1 MKWWISSLTTFILF
15 LGLISGLWWYDKLPQ
30 SDLVSPVLGVSKIA
44 YSDNI
49 WSPQEATGSSFLDAP
64 EITAEAAFFVEAN
77 TGQVLF
83 SKNSNLRRPIASLTK
98 LMSVIVALDHKNYQD
113 TFIVS
118 KKAAETEPD
127 EMMLLEG
134 EKLSMEELLSG
145 IFLVSANDAAEALAE
160 QTTSDRT
167 DFTSLEERSAQR
179 ADFIKEMNAKA
190 KMLGMN
196 NTLFINPT
204 GLEEDDP
211 NDSTKLRERY
221 STAYDV
227 ALMSRYLIAKWPDVV
242 KISSSP
248 HIYLPKTETHQD
260 YELYSGINLLTTY
273 PGVLGLKTGYTPEAG
288 LTLVTLAKKND
299 SKIIGVLLNCINRRD
314 DAEKMLDYS
323 FKKLG
328 Y

>member
-1 MKWWISSLTTFILF
+1 MRWTTAFS
-15 LGLISGLWWYDKLPQ
+15 GLIMIFLLMAGGLWWYDKLPQ
-30 SDLVSPVLGVSKIA
+30 SELISPVLGVST
-44 YSDNI
+44 SNFSENI
-49 WSPQEATGSSFLDAP
+49 WTPLEATASSYADAP
-64 EITAEAAFFVEAN
+64 EITGEAAFFVEAN
-77 TGQVLF
+77 TGQVLY
-83 SKNSNLRRPIASLTK
+83 SKNSQLKKPIASLTK
-98 LMSVIVALDHKNYQD
+98 IMTAIIALDHKKYTD

-118 KKAAETEPD
+118 KAAEEVEPD
-127 EMMLLEG
+127 EMILIAG
-134 EKLSMEELLSG
+134 EKMTLEELLSG
-145 IFLVSANDAAEALAE
+145 IFLVSANDAAEVLAE
-160 QTTSDRT
+160 NVTGDRA
-167 DFTSLEERSAQR
+167 E
-179 ADFIKEMNAKA
+179 FIQEMNTKA

-211 NDSTKLRERY
+211 SEPTKLKERF

-227 ALMSRYLIAKWPDVV
+227 ALMSRYLIAKYPDVV

-248 HIYLPKTETHQD
+248 YIYLPKTENHQD

-288 LTLVTLAKKND
+288 LTLVTLAKKGNAEV
-299 SKIIGVLLNCINRRD
+299 IGVLLNCTSRRE
-314 DAEKMLDYS
+314 DAQKLLDYS

>member
-1 MKWWISSLTTFILF
+1 MIF
-15 LGLISGLWWYDKLPQ
+15 LLMAGGLWWYDKLPQ
-30 SDLVSPVLGVSKIA
+30 SELISPVLGVST
-44 YSDNI
+44 SNFSENI
-49 WSPQEATGSSFLDAP
+49 WTPLEATASSYADAP
-64 EITAEAAFFVEAN
+64 EITGEAAFFVEAN
-77 TGQVLF
+77 TGQVLY
-83 SKNSNLRRPIASLTK
+83 SKNSQLKKPIASLTK
-98 LMSVIVALDHKNYQD
+98 IMTAIIALDHKKYTD

-118 KKAAETEPD
+118 KAAEEVEPD
-127 EMMLLEG
+127 EMILIAG
-134 EKLSMEELLSG
+134 EKMTLEELLSG
-145 IFLVSANDAAEALAE
+145 IFLVSANDAAEVLAE
-160 QTTSDRT
+160 NVTGDRA
-167 DFTSLEERSAQR
+167 E
-179 ADFIKEMNAKA
+179 FIQEMNTKA

-211 NDSTKLRERY
+211 SEPTKLKERF

-227 ALMSRYLIAKWPDVV
+227 ALMSRYLIAKYPDVV

-248 HIYLPKTETHQD
+248 YIYLPKTENHQD

-288 LTLVTLAKKND
+288 LTLVTLAKKGNAEV
-299 SKIIGVLLNCINRRD
+299 IGVLLNCTSRRE
-314 DAEKMLDYS
+314 DAQKLLDYS

>member
-1 MKWWISSLTTFILF
+1 MRWTTAFS
-15 LGLISGLWWYDKLPQ
+15 GLIMIFLLMAGGLWWYDKLPQ
-30 SDLVSPVLGVSKIA
+30 SELISPVLGVST
-44 YSDNI
+44 SNFSENI
-49 WSPQEATGSSFLDAP
+49 WTPLEATASSYADAP
-64 EITAEAAFFVEAN
+64 EITGEAAFFVEAN
-77 TGQVLF
+77 TGQVLY
-83 SKNSNLRRPIASLTK
+83 SKNSQLKKPIASLTK
-98 LMSVIVALDHKNYQD
+98 IMTAIIALDHKKYTD

-118 KKAAETEPD
+118 KAAEEVEPD
-127 EMMLLEG
+127 EMILIAG
-134 EKLSMEELLSG
+134 EKMTLEELLSG
-145 IFLVSANDAAEALAE
+145 IFLVSANDAAEVLAE
-160 QTTSDRT
+160 NVTGDRA
-167 DFTSLEERSAQR
+167 E
-179 ADFIKEMNAKA
+179 FIQEMNTKA

-211 NDSTKLRERY
+211 SEPTKLKERF

-227 ALMSRYLIAKWPDVV
+227 ALMSRYLIAKYPDVV

-248 HIYLPKTETHQD
+248 YIYLPKTENHQD

-288 LTLVTLAKKND
+288 LTLVTLAKKGNAEV
-299 SKIIGVLLNCINRRD
+299 IGVLLNCTSRRD
-314 DAEKMLDYS
+314 DAQKLLDYS